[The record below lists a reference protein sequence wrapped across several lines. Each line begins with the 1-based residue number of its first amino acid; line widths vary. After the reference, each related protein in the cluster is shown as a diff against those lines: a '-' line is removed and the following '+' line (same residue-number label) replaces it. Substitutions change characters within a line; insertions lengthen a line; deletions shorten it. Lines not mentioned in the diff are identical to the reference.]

1 MKIRYAY
8 RNFKKGGNMKMSRP
22 FVFPDPD
29 DRSKNNPAVIVTS
42 EQVIGLYNQYNENGE
57 EVQRVSGTVKDWF
70 TKEAQENQ
78 GWDDAKFVGS
88 QCILE
93 NKFEK

>member
-1 MKIRYAY
+1 M
-8 RNFKKGGNMKMSRP
+8 
-22 FVFPDPD
+22 
-29 DRSKNNPAVIVTS
+29 
-42 EQVIGLYNQYNENGE
+42 YNQYNESGE

>member
-1 MKIRYAY
+1 
-8 RNFKKGGNMKMSRP
+8 MKMSRP

-42 EQVIGLYNQYNENGE
+42 EQVIGLYNQYNKHGD
-57 EVQRVSGTVKDWF
+57 EVQKVSSTVKDWF
-70 TKEAQENQ
+70 AKEATENQ
-78 GWDDAKFVGS
+78 GWDEAKFIGN

-93 NKFEK
+93 NHFKQ

>member
-1 MKIRYAY
+1 
-8 RNFKKGGNMKMSRP
+8 MSRP
-22 FVFPDPD
+22 YVFPDPD

-42 EQVIGLYNQYNENGE
+42 EQVIGLYNQYNKDGD
-57 EVQRVSGTVKDWF
+57 EVQKVSATVKEWF
-70 TKEAQENQ
+70 LTEAANQ
-78 GWDDAKFVGS
+78 GWDESKFIGS

>member
-1 MKIRYAY
+1 
-8 RNFKKGGNMKMSRP
+8 MSRP

-57 EVQRVSGTVKDWF
+57 EVQRVSGTVKKIGF
-70 TKEAQENQ
+70 TKEATRKS
-78 GWDDAKFVGS
+78 GLDDAKFVGS

-93 NKFEK
+93 K